1 MNNNYTT
8 SDHLPG
14 ISTGASTAFFGLSPL
29 FLSLVASAFFSS
41 KDGELDVTHFIVVLS
56 ITAGIAH
63 LVAAVFLRIFPPKAS
78 IAAQPD
84 DEIDNPIPV
93 IHPTEHTPLL
103 SSPNNAVETASQSG
117 QQTVWQLLSDTDFW
131 LLAGSLLLLLGSVSI
146 LSNDIYQ
153 TANGFSV

>member
-1 MNNNYTT
+1 MT
-8 SDHLPG
+8 SDRLPG

-29 FLSLVASAFFSS
+29 FLSLEASAFFSS

-63 LVAAVFLRIFPPKAS
+63 LAAAVFLRVFPPRAS
-78 IAAQPD
+78 ITAQPD

-103 SSPNNAVETASQSG
+103 NKQVDPASQSG
-117 QQTVWQLLSDTDFW
+117 QQTVWQLLSDADFW
-131 LLAGSLLLLLGSVSI
+131 LLAGSMLLLLGSVSI
-146 LSNDIYQ
+146 FSKDIYQ
-153 TANGFSV
+153 TANHFSV

>member
-1 MNNNYTT
+1 MT
-8 SDHLPG
+8 SDRLPG

-29 FLSLVASAFFSS
+29 FLSLEASAFFSS

-63 LVAAVFLRIFPPKAS
+63 LVAAGFLLVFPPRAS
-78 IAAQPD
+78 ITAQPD

-93 IHPTEHTPLL
+93 IHPAEHTPLL
-103 SSPNNAVETASQSG
+103 NSPNKPVEPALQSG

-131 LLAGSLLLLLGSVSI
+131 LLAGSMLLLLGSVSI
-146 LSNDIYQ
+146 FSKDIYQ
-153 TANGFSV
+153 TANRISV